1 MFDTEY
7 RFWSSTIACMIY
19 DNAWLIALIGIICSL
34 FFMLFVIR
42 KMKSVDKNTTKK
54 YLIIF
59 FYIIAGSI
67 VTACLTMI
75 VTRIVFY
82 QPNYLEYKKN
92 QEEMSEHIEM
102 HKKYMNE
109 TPSILLERDGGK

>member
-7 RFWSSTIACMIY
+7 IFWSNTIACMIY
-19 DNAWLIALIGIICSL
+19 DNAWLIVLIGIIGSL
-34 FFMLFVIR
+34 IFMLFTIR
-42 KMKSVDKNTTKK
+42 KIREANKNEIKK

-59 FYIIAGSI
+59 FSIIAGSLL
-67 VTACLTMI
+67 TACLTMI
-75 VTRIVFY
+75 VMRIIFY
-82 QPNYLEYKKN
+82 QPNYKQYKIE
-92 QEEMSEHIEM
+92 QETISKHIEM